1 MKTTHILET
10 SSGPV
15 VTATFDETSG
25 DFVCAWEPWP
35 LSKKQID
42 AFLPEYEQ
50 WRNRIFAEWGRR
62 TGQRVMVVTV

>member
-1 MKTTHILET
+1 MKSTHILET

-35 LSKKQID
+35 LTSQQIE
-42 AFLPEYEQ
+42 ALLPEYEP
-50 WRNRIFAEWGRR
+50 WRDGIFAEWGRR
-62 TGQRVMVVTV
+62 TGHRVMVVTK